1 MSPAYTYREQL
12 NLSVA
17 TTAKWQAKH
26 LPDRATGASAKAAI
40 HLPYQNT
47 PTGLFIHTGIRLS

>member
-17 TTAKWQAKH
+17 TTAKWQARH
-26 LPDRATGASAKAAI
+26 PSDRATGASAKAAVHI
-40 HLPYQNT
+40 PYQNT
-47 PTGLFIHTGIRLS
+47 PSGLFILAGIRLS